1 MKKPSAR
8 ETRGAI
14 LLAALT
20 AALLAL
26 TLWLTPPSGDTL
38 PPTTEAPDSP
48 ISAGASSPISAGAS
62 APASSVTPADS
73 ISPISPKSPIPPKSP
88 KKSKKSRRR
97 GAAPAPRHRSPL
109 DESAH

>member
-14 LLAALT
+14 LLATLT
-20 AALLAL
+20 AAVLAVTL
-26 TLWLTPPSGDTL
+26 TQTPPSGDTL
-38 PPTTEAPDSP
+38 PTPTASP
-48 ISAGASSPISAGAS
+48 SADASAGAS
-62 APASSVTPADS
+62 APPSSSAAPADS
-73 ISPISPKSPIPPKSP
+73 ISPISPKSP
-88 KKSKKSRRR
+88 KKSKKPRRR

>member
-14 LLAALT
+14 LLATLT
-20 AALLAL
+20 AAVLAVTL
-26 TLWLTPPSGDTL
+26 THTPPSGDTL
-38 PPTTEAPDSP
+38 PTPTASP
-48 ISAGASSPISAGAS
+48 SADASAGSPSPISAGAS
-62 APASSVTPADS
+62 APASSAAPADS
-73 ISPISPKSPIPPKSP
+73 ISPISPKSP

-109 DESAH
+109 DEPAH

>member
-14 LLAALT
+14 LLATLT
-20 AALLAL
+20 AAVLAVTL
-26 TLWLTPPSGDTL
+26 TLTSPSGDTL

-48 ISAGASSPISAGAS
+48 ISAGASAPPSSSAA
-62 APASSVTPADS
+62 PADS
-73 ISPISPKSPIPPKSP
+73 ISPISPKSP